1 MDQGADPLGGLQG
14 RFGAAAQA
22 GGQVAQPVVGTGE
35 PGGPQQAGTVQG
47 RRRDDGWPVVPDA
60 LDDGGEPELG
70 GDRHVFGAEQGDDV
84 AASVPAQAPLGRGTV
99 HFQPV
104 RASVLI
110 AMAAG
115 RHDNQ
120 PVPQRSHRRVVF
132 VAEALLENVGDVP
145 GAIKVHRAVIKQGC
159 LEHPGVEH
167 YPVPPCLP
175 ASAHCFEACCGPP
188 RSIRPIVPARCFTAV
203 NALSRS
209 VYPAVTKQ
217 ATDDGARVQAVAE
230 SRDHEQPTASH
241 RDQRTSG
248 PWAEVYRLRCSCSAS
263 SGPSQS
269 RASAARNCCAT
280 CIGAERSRYRTR
292 RRSPGSAVTRLGRR
306 AGDLD
311 DPLDAIGE
319 PHDGLRW

>member
-104 RASVLI
+104 RASVLV

-120 PVPQRSHRRVVF
+120 PVPQRSHWRVVF

-167 YPVPPCLP
+167 CPVPPCLP
-175 ASAHCFEACCGPP
+175 ACAHCFEACCGPP

-217 ATDDGARVQAVAE
+217 ATDDRARVQAVAQPP
-230 SRDHEQPTASH
+230 DYEQPTASH

-248 PWAEVYRLRCSCSAS
+248 PW
-263 SGPSQS
+263 
-269 RASAARNCCAT
+269 
-280 CIGAERSRYRTR
+280 R
-292 RRSPGSAVTRLGRR
+292 RFTG
-306 AGDLD
+306 
-311 DPLDAIGE
+311 
-319 PHDGLRW
+319 